1 MYDVLF
7 KSRITLNSHV
17 DVAQGYAGNIRLF
30 EATGSGALLITDWK
44 KNLHEMFEAGTEIL
58 AYRSPDECRDLVE
71 YYLSHDAERQAIA
84 GAGQRRT
91 LREHTYYQRMQE
103 LVDIIGKYM

>member
-1 MYDVLF
+1 MRF
-7 KSRITLNSHV
+7 
-17 DVAQGYAGNIRLF
+17 
-30 EATGSGALLITDWK
+30 LLVSTDYP
-44 KNLHEMFEAGTEIL
+44 NLPEMFEAGTEIL
-58 AYRSPDECRDLVE
+58 AYRSADECRDLVE

-103 LVDIIGKYM
+103 LVDIIGKCM